1 MNSHITVPKCVLKQ
15 FALDKDGF
23 YKYDVKTKIISRG
36 YPKTTFTEEG
46 YYSELIEG
54 VLCDTIET
62 PLSKL
67 FEYVKGF
74 NNCSLPLII
83 PADILEIS
91 INYFRSLIA
100 RSPILCESV
109 NNGSFF
115 FQFTNSQVKHDITL
129 CYALQEEKMDEL
141 IDKFELTFMINET
154 DTPFVLPIR
163 GLYEFRINNVLC
175 INIPLNP
182 KCALMLKE
190 KDKRIHTNIDE
201 KNVITVLPSGYDDVV
216 DKINSF
222 AIQRQKEDG
231 FGYVVCNI
239 KNVLAELV

>member
-15 FALDKDGF
+15 FALDKNGF
-23 YKYDVKTKIISRG
+23 YKYDVQTKIISRG
-36 YPKTTFTEEG
+36 YPRTTFTEEG
-46 YYSELIEG
+46 YYSKTIEG
-54 VLCDTIET
+54 VLCNTIET

-74 NNCSLPLII
+74 NNCSLPLTI
-83 PADILEIS
+83 PADILEVS
-91 INYFRSLIA
+91 TNYFRALIA
-100 RSPILCESV
+100 RSPTLCDSV
-109 NNGSFF
+109 KRDSFF
-115 FQFTNSQVKHDITL
+115 FQFASQQAQHDMTL

-190 KDKRIHTNIDE
+190 KGKRIHLDIEE
-201 KNVITVLPSGYDDVV
+201 KNVITILPKGYDDVAN
-216 DKINSF
+216 KINSF
-222 AIQRQKEDG
+222 AIQRQKQDG
-231 FGYVVCNI
+231 FGCVVCNI
-239 KNVLAELV
+239 KDVLEGLV